1 MSLKGKYIV
10 FVFLIVIVSRVNG
23 QTCCSGGT
31 PITGNLG
38 IQGIEP
44 KSWYF
49 QLLYDYNILDDLYS
63 GSEKLNGN
71 LSERLTQTV
80 MLQTIYSFTE
90 KFSVNGLYSYVDQ
103 KRSIIGTTG
112 DAHVTQANGFGD
124 IVLLAQYTPFL
135 NLKRSLTIAIG
146 PKLPVGKFDATD
158 PEYGLV
164 LSPDL
169 QPGSGLLDGIIGVN
183 FSEFHLFNVPGLTFN
198 SSAGFRITTPAKRF
212 EGDFDYRF
220 GNETVVA
227 VGLQKS
233 FLINKIGFSPLL
245 FFNFR
250 NTLQDKIDDLQIPGT
265 GGNWVNMLLGLN
277 IEPSNN
283 WAINVSG
290 ELPVYRNLT
299 GTQLTTTYRI
309 NIGVAIKIFN
319 N

>member
-10 FVFLIVIVSRVNG
+10 LVFLIVIVSRVNG

-38 IQGIEP
+38 IQGIES

-49 QLLYDYNILDDLYS
+49 QLSYDFNRLDNLYS
-63 GSEKLNGN
+63 GTEKLNNN

-90 KFSVNGLYSYVDQ
+90 KFSVNGLFTHVYQ
-103 KRSIIGTTG
+103 KRTINTSSG
-112 DAHVTQANGFGD
+112 DAHVTEANGLGD

-135 NLKRSLTIAIG
+135 SLKRSLTMAIG
-146 PKLPVGKFDATD
+146 PKLPVGKFNATD
-158 PEYGLV
+158 SEFGLV

-169 QPGSGLLDGIIGVN
+169 QPGSGSLDGIIGVN
-183 FSEFHLFNVPGLTFN
+183 FSEYHLFNVTGLTFN
-198 SSAGFRITTPAKRF
+198 SSAGFRITTPAQRF

-220 GNETVVA
+220 GNETIIA
-227 VGLQKS
+227 IGLQKN
-233 FLINKIGFSPLL
+233 LIIKKIGLSPSLY
-245 FFNFR
+245 FNFR
-250 NTLQDKIDDLQIPGT
+250 NTFQDKIEDLQVAGT
-265 GGNWVNMLLGLN
+265 GGIWINMFLGLS
-277 IEPSNN
+277 IEPSNY
-283 WAINVSG
+283 WAINFSG
-290 ELPVYRNLT
+290 ELPVYKNLN